1 MWGESGVGESSGGVT
16 SGGRA
21 RETCL
26 SSYYFYSRAKIT
38 VDPSKVQFFHW
49 LNPIFYSHQ
58 SLRNKCL
65 KKVFKHLN
73 T

>member
-1 MWGESGVGESSGGVT
+1 MWGESGVGESSGGVS

-49 LNPIFYSHQ
+49 LNPFLLLS
-58 SLRNKCL
+58 S
-65 KKVFKHLN
+65 VFTK
-73 T
+73 